1 VGDAAAVNEA
11 LLRAGVI
18 VRPVGNY
25 GLPTWLR
32 ISVGLPEE
40 NERFLAALRHAL
52 GRSQAA
58 GQTPSPATARAS

>member
-1 VGDAAAVNEA
+1 LPSYGNFVLVEVGDAAAVNEA

-18 VRPVGNY
+18 VRPVANY

-40 NERFLAALRHAL
+40 NDRFLVALRAAL
-52 GRSQAA
+52 GPK
-58 GQTPSPATARAS
+58 QTA